1 MTTLGTPKIDKH
13 EIVIVGGGTAGISV
27 AARLRNL
34 PNPPD
39 VAIIE
44 PSDKHYYQPLWTLV
58 GAGVF
63 RKEETVREQQHYIP
77 RGATW
82 IREKIASFHPE
93 ANTVTCAGGR
103 TIAYDQLIVAA
114 GIQLDWNKVVGLK
127 DAIGK
132 QGVCSNFAFD
142 TVDSTWEA
150 IRTFKGGRAL
160 FTHPNTAIKC
170 AGAPQKIMYLAEHA
184 FRRAGIR
191 DRSEV
196 VFASA
201 GPRIFGVA
209 KYRETL
215 EAIIAERH
223 IQTRFRHDLVE
234 IRAADKQAVFKQ
246 LDTGEQVVMD
256 YDMIHVTPPQSS
268 PDFIKQSKLADAQGW
283 VEVDKYTMQH
293 VRYSNVFS
301 LGDCSSLPTSRTGA
315 AIRKQVPVLVENLQA
330 LRAGQPLP
338 GRYDGYA
345 SCPLITSYGTCV
357 MAEFDYEGNPAE
369 TFSFDQS
376 QPRTSMYM
384 LKAYGLPKMYWH
396 GMLRGRM

>member
-1 MTTLGTPKIDKH
+1 MTGTPEKH

-34 PNPPD
+34 AHPPG
-39 VAIIE
+39 VTIIE

-63 RKEETVREQQHYIP
+63 RKEETARDQKPFIP

-82 IREKIASFHPE
+82 LRDKVASFDPDQNQLTL
-93 ANTVTCAGGR
+93 ASGTTL
-103 TIAYDQLIVAA
+103 AYDQLIVAA
-114 GIQLDWNKVVGLK
+114 GIQLDWAKIPGLK
-127 DAIGK
+127 ESIGK
-132 QGVCSNFAFD
+132 QGVVSNYAYE
-142 TVDSTWEA
+142 TVDSTWAA
-150 IRTFKGGRAL
+150 IREFKGGRAL
-160 FTHPNTAIKC
+160 FTFPNTPIKC

-184 FRRAGIR
+184 FRRAGVR

-209 KYRETL
+209 KYRESL
-215 EAIIAERH
+215 EAIIAARDIH
-223 IQTRFRHDLVE
+223 THFRHDLVE
-234 IRAADKQAVFKQ
+234 IRGDRKQAVFEQ
-246 LDTGEQVVMD
+246 LDTHEKVVMD

-268 PDFIKQSKLADAQGW
+268 PDFIKQSKLANAQGW

-293 VRYSNVFS
+293 TRYPNVFS
-301 LGDCSSLPTSRTGA
+301 LGDCSSLPTSKTGA
-315 AIRKQVPVLVENLQA
+315 AIRKQAPILVDNLVA
-330 LRAGQPLP
+330 FRAGKPLP

-345 SCPLITSYGTCV
+345 SCPLITGYGTCI
-357 MAEFDYEGNPAE
+357 MAEFDYDGNPTE
-369 TFSFDQS
+369 TFDFDQS
-376 QPRTSMYM
+376 QERTSMYM
-384 LKAYGLPKMYWH
+384 LKAYALPKMYWH

>member
-1 MTTLGTPKIDKH
+1 MTANHD
-13 EIVIVGGGTAGISV
+13 IVIVGAGTAGISV

-39 VAIIE
+39 VAIID

-63 RKEETVREQQHYIP
+63 RKEETVREQRDYIP

-82 IREKIASFHPE
+82 IRDAVASFDPE
-93 ANTVTCAGGR
+93 SSTLTTAGGE
-103 TIAYDQLIVAA
+103 TIGYQTLIVAA
-114 GIQLDWNKVVGLK
+114 GIQLDWDQIPGLRE
-127 DAIGK
+127 AIGK
-132 QGVCSNFAFD
+132 NGVCSNYTYD

-150 IRTFKGGRAL
+150 IRTFKGGKAI
-160 FTHPNTAIKC
+160 FTFPNSPVKC

-184 FRRAGIR
+184 FRRQGVR
-191 DRSEV
+191 ERSEV
-196 VFASA
+196 IYACS

-215 EAIIAERH
+215 ERIIAERH
-223 IQTRFRHDLVE
+223 IQTRFRHNLVA
-234 IRAADKQAVFKQ
+234 IRAAEKQAVFEQ
-246 LDTGEQVVMD
+246 LDTGERVTMD
-256 YDMIHVTPPQSS
+256 YDMIHVTPPQSA
-268 PDFIKQSKLADAQGW
+268 PNFIKQSRLAGPGGW

-293 VRYSNVFS
+293 LRYPNVWS

-315 AIRKQVPVLVENLQA
+315 AIRKQVPILVENLLA
-330 LRAGQPLP
+330 ARSGRPLE

-357 MAEFDYEGNPAE
+357 MAEFDYDGNPTE
-369 TFSFDQS
+369 TFPFDQS
-376 QPRTSMYM
+376 QERTSMYM
-384 LKAYGLPKMYWH
+384 LKAYGLPRMYWN